1 MKKITNKSFDE
12 ERALYA
18 SSDVKLENCRFDGA
32 SDGESALKESRGV
45 SADECFFNLRYPFW
59 HVDGFEISRSH
70 LTELCRAPLWYSR
83 DGVISDSR
91 LVAPKALR
99 ECGNI
104 KIDNCE
110 INSVEFGWFCDD
122 IKMSDCQTA
131 GAYFMLRSS
140 RLEFSNV
147 CLNGK
152 YSFQYISD
160 CVFENC
166 DFDTKDAFWHAKNVI
181 VRNSRVSGEY
191 LGWYC
196 ENVTF
201 ENCILSGTQPLCY
214 CRGLRLINCE
224 MHGADLAFEKSDV
237 EATITTPVIS
247 IKNPTSGR
255 IKVPSATIIRDDE
268 NSKCVIE

>member
-32 SDGESALKESRGV
+32 ADGESALKESRGV

-59 HVDGFEISRSH
+59 HVEGFEISRSH

-110 INSVEFGWFCDD
+110 INSAEFGWFCND
-122 IKMSDCQTA
+122 IKMSDCQTE

-140 RLEFSNV
+140 RLDFSNV
-147 CLNGK
+147 RLNGK

-201 ENCILSGTQPLCY
+201 ENCVLSGTQPLCY

-237 EATITTPVIS
+237 DATIPTPVIS

>member
-18 SSDVKLENCRFDGA
+18 SSDIKLENCRFDGA
-32 SDGESALKESRGV
+32 ADGESALKESRGV

-91 LVAPKALR
+91 LAAPKALR

-110 INSVEFGWFCDD
+110 INSVEFGWFCND
-122 IKMSDCQTA
+122 IKMSDCQTE

-140 RLEFSNV
+140 RLEFSNIR
-147 CLNGK
+147 LNGK

-237 EATITTPVIS
+237 DATITTPVIS

-255 IKVPSATIIRDDE
+255 IKVPCATIIRDDE